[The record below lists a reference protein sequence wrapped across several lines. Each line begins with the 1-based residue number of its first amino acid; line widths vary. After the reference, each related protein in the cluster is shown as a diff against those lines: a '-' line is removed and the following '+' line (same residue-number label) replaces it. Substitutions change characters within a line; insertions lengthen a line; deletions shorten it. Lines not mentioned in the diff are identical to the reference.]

1 MYGTRYVSLP
11 NNVTI
16 AIPLWLL
23 GKPLESILSL
33 PGFNKLKYIPGLR
46 GVLCRPL
53 SVDVVGDVI
62 AHAAVYNTSIL
73 PPDATELNWKTTGI
87 LNVDDIFQYSEILRK

>member
-11 NNVTI
+11 NNTTVT
-16 AIPLWLL
+16 IPLWLL

-46 GVLCRPL
+46 GVLSRPL
-53 SVDVVGDVI
+53 SVEAVGDVI

-73 PPDATELNWKTTGI
+73 PPDATFNWKTTGV
-87 LNVDDIFQYSEILRK
+87 LNVDDIFQYSENLRK